1 MNNFSF
7 SCWTQQLHTKAQPE
21 NQESKKDCVQI
32 HWPVISDRPF
42 QDVLVMEKAATKL
55 VELLYITKST
65 ESGPGLFHSYLVV
78 SVIHFA
84 SFVVHLTLHNL
95 TVVCFCMVYSQKI
108 NK

>member
-1 MNNFSF
+1 MFLLLL
-7 SCWTQQLHTKAQPE
+7 LHTKAQPE

-42 QDVLVMEKAATKL
+42 QDAIVMEKAATKL

-78 SVIHFA
+78 SVIYFA
-84 SFVVHLTLHNL
+84 SFVAHLTLHNL
-95 TVVCFCMVYSQKI
+95 TVVCFCMVYSLK